1 MRCSFSALI
10 VATLTIGQVAASP
23 FEHDHGHLHA
33 ARFHAKANVLPI
45 EVVDQTLRRPIVSQR
60 RVGRRDVKC
69 KQRPTSVAASA
80 VASTEVASPSSSVA
94 AAVTPPAAAPP
105 AGSPSSSTP
114 STPANSTPNTPSD
127 VLPTLTKLGI
137 KGPGVNAVSN
147 NGGVWIGSGGEYMVD
162 VTNDSGENIIF
173 VSWGAAAS
181 WVNVQAPL
189 ITQSLAP
196 GQSFTISMASGQS
209 GAMSAI
215 YSDTKLVNGQISNTW
230 LEYTTGQFGVF
241 DVSREVNMNGHPI
254 SSSTDGCNSNM
265 NTCVFKC
272 TSGTTCMTGY
282 ELDNCATGSQKGAS
296 FGMFQ
301 GAPSGGCMIGSTKK
315 ISVTFS

>member
-1 MRCSFSALI
+1 LV
-10 VATLTIGQVAASP
+10 VATLTIGQVAAGP

-33 ARFHAKANVLPI
+33 ARFHGKKNVLALEPL
-45 EVVDQTLRRPIVSQR
+45 DQTLGRHIISQR

-69 KQRPTSVAASA
+69 KQRPTSIASSA
-80 VASTEVASPSSSVA
+80 VVSTAAASPSPASVA
-94 AAVTPPAAAPP
+94 AATTPAAAPP
-105 AGSPSSSTP
+105 AGSPSTSTP
-114 STPANSTPNTPSD
+114 SAPVNSTPNTASN
-127 VLPTLTKLGI
+127 VLSTLTKLGVA
-137 KGPGVNAVSN
+137 GAGANAVSN
-147 NGGVWIGSGGEYMVD
+147 NGGVWIGSGGEYMAD
-162 VTNDSGENIIF
+162 VTNDSGETIIV

-209 GAMSAI
+209 GAISAI

-241 DVSREVNMNGHPI
+241 DVSREVNMNGNSI

-265 NTCVFKC
+265 DTCVFKC

-296 FGMFQ
+296 FGMFE
-301 GAPSGGCMIGSTKK
+301 GAPSGGCMIGSSKK
-315 ISVTFS
+315 ITVTFS

>member
-1 MRCSFSALI
+1 
-10 VATLTIGQVAASP
+10 
-23 FEHDHGHLHA
+23 
-33 ARFHAKANVLPI
+33 
-45 EVVDQTLRRPIVSQR
+45 
-60 RVGRRDVKC
+60 
-69 KQRPTSVAASA
+69 
-80 VASTEVASPSSSVA
+80 
-94 AAVTPPAAAPP
+94 
-105 AGSPSSSTP
+105 
-114 STPANSTPNTPSD
+114 
-127 VLPTLTKLGI
+127 
-137 KGPGVNAVSN
+137 
-147 NGGVWIGSGGEYMVD
+147 MVD
-162 VTNDSGENIIF
+162 VTNDSGENII
-173 VSWGAAAS
+173 VVNWGAAAS

-196 GQSFTISMASGQS
+196 GKTFTISMASGQS

-241 DVSREVNMNGHPI
+241 DVSREVNMNGHSI

-265 NTCVFKC
+265 DTCVFKC

-282 ELDNCATGSQKGAS
+282 ELVNCGTGSQKGAS